1 VLGKV
6 FSHLESQRAAT
17 GLVKNVA
24 LIMIACRFFGHCLFF
39 TVDRL
44 IETTYS
50 KSGLLRVRQ
59 APPLAGSSAA
69 QTALE

>member
-1 VLGKV
+1 
-6 FSHLESQRAAT
+6 
-17 GLVKNVA
+17 VA

-39 TVDRL
+39 KVDRL

-59 APPLAGSSAA
+59 APPLSGFICCSDCTGMNSKAA
-69 QTALE
+69 YSLN